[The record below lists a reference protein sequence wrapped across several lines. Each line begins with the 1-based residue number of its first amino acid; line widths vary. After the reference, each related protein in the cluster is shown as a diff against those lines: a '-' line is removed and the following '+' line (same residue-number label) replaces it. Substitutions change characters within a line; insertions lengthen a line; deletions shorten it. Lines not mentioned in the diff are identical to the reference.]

1 MNTKQQL
8 LEQLKEVNRREHK
21 GIDQRISDM
30 VDIFIKRRKSLGIS
44 QKEMAE
50 MIGISQT
57 SISQIETKTKVPAL
71 KNILKI
77 CIALDLNIK
86 IE

>member
-8 LEQLKEVNRREHK
+8 LEQLKEVNRREQK
-21 GIDQRISDM
+21 GIDQKISDM
-30 VDIFIKRRKSLGIS
+30 VDVFIERRKSLGIS

-50 MIGISQT
+50 MIGLSQT
-57 SISQIETKTKVPAL
+57 SISQIETKTKVPTL

-77 CIALDLNIK
+77 CIVLDLNIK